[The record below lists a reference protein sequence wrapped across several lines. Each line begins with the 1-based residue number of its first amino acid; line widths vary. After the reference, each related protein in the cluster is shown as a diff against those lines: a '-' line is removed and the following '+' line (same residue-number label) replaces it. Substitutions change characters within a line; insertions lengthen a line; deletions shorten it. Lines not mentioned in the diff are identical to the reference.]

1 MGNGLDTKD
10 TFALGI
16 DLQGQLAAMELEHR
30 QIVRGSLERDFPFG
44 RRFVPRA
51 IFRTTFVSEDCLDRP
66 QVQRGT
72 AAVDEC
78 LKHLLQVDRKSTR
91 LNSSHQIISY
101 AVFCLKKKNK
111 HEQ

>member
-51 IFRTTFVSEDCLDRP
+51 IFRTTFVSEDCLDLP
-66 QVQRGT
+66 QVQRVTSAG
-72 AAVDEC
+72 DEC
-78 LKHLLQVDRKSTR
+78 LKNLLQVPSTR
-91 LNSSHQIISY
+91 EHKVPTFLNT
-101 AVFCLKKKNK
+101 VFLGPSPNLIP
-111 HEQ
+111 HLLP